1 MALDAATITQLSREI
16 AEDYEDDDVE
26 VVGVAATHGG
36 SDRVELLV
44 SLSDASD
51 VKRVRMMN
59 LTRTRK
65 ADFERDFRNHLD
77 ESRKDPPVT
86 RIE

>member
-1 MALDAATITQLSREI
+1 MSLDAATITKLSRTI
-16 AEDYEDDDVE
+16 AEDFNDPELE

-44 SLSDASD
+44 SDGE
-51 VKRVRMMN
+51 RVRMLN

-65 ADFERDFRNHLD
+65 ADFERDLR
-77 ESRKDPPVT
+77 SRLEEGLKWRSVT
-86 RIE
+86 RIG